1 MTKQDMSV
9 FGLDED
15 GVGIAFVDFVD
26 AVVNLIALGGPR
38 SIRDI
43 GDLFSVTDDVV
54 RRAVD
59 DSHWLFVLG
68 PDDDPTKQM
77 IEADGE

>member
-15 GVGIAFVDFVD
+15 RTGIEFADFID
-26 AVVNLIALGGPR
+26 ALVTLITLGGAR
-38 SIRDI
+38 SVREV
-43 GDLFSVTDDVV
+43 GDLFDLTDDVV
-54 RRAVD
+54 RAAVKENG
-59 DSHWLFVLG
+59 WLFLAG

>member
-15 GVGIAFVDFVD
+15 DVGIEFGDFTE
-26 AVVNLIALGGPR
+26 ALMTLITLGGARPVR
-38 SIRDI
+38 EV
-43 GDLFSVTDDVV
+43 GDLFDLTDDVV
-54 RRAVD
+54 RAAVKENG
-59 DSHWLFVLG
+59 WLFLTG

-77 IEADGE
+77 IEVDGE